1 MGPSDLEGR
10 PRMVLFRDNLG
21 NVLRAERIRQGMT
34 LRELSADARVS
45 LGYISEIE
53 RGHKE
58 ASSELLAA
66 LCAALDLRL
75 SEVLREVSASVA
87 VEEQRLAEE
96 ISSIAPVPTGD
107 VVASAA

>member
-1 MGPSDLEGR
+1 
-10 PRMVLFRDNLG
+10 MVLFRDNLG
-21 NVLRAERIRQGMT
+21 SVLRAERMRQQMT
-34 LRELSADARVS
+34 LRQLSGEARVS

-66 LCAALDLRL
+66 LCDALDLRL
-75 SEVLREVSASVA
+75 SQVLREVSDSVA
-87 VEEQRLAEE
+87 VEEQRLAAE
-96 ISSIAPVPTGD
+96 IASIAPLSVRD

>member
-1 MGPSDLEGR
+1 
-10 PRMVLFRDNLG
+10 MVLFRDNLG
-21 NVLRAERIRQGMT
+21 SVLRAERMRQEMT
-34 LRELSADARVS
+34 LRQLSSEARVS

-66 LCAALDLRL
+66 LCDALDLRL
-75 SEVLREVSASVA
+75 SQVLREVSDSVA
-87 VEEQRLAEE
+87 VEENRLAAE
-96 ISSIAPVPTGD
+96 IASIAPVPSGD

>member
-1 MGPSDLEGR
+1 M
-10 PRMVLFRDNLG
+10 
-21 NVLRAERIRQGMT
+21 LRAERMRQQMT
-34 LRELSADARVS
+34 LRQLSGEARVS

-66 LCAALDLRL
+66 LCDALDLRL
-75 SEVLREVSASVA
+75 SQVLREVSDSVA
-87 VEEQRLAEE
+87 VEEQRLAAE
-96 ISSIAPVPTGD
+96 IASIAPLSVRD

>member
-1 MGPSDLEGR
+1 
-10 PRMVLFRDNLG
+10 MVLFRDNLG
-21 NVLRAERIRQGMT
+21 SVLRAERMRQQMT
-34 LRELSADARVS
+34 LRQLSGEARVS

-66 LCAALDLRL
+66 LCDALDLRL
-75 SEVLREVSASVA
+75 SEVLREVSDSVA
-87 VEEQRLAEE
+87 VEEQRLAAE
-96 ISSIAPVPTGD
+96 IASIAPAPRGD